1 MKDNFID
8 YKTLKLSDIDLVVIG
23 VKATGLK

>member
-23 VKATGLK
+23 VKSTGLK